1 MEYDGSKLKV
11 RINKKDDEDRCTFQ
25 VLEMPEEWR
34 GVNIGDFGDNNC
46 IFKASNGWI
55 IVSALTSIVGHPT
68 IYLRGQ
74 NKAADHQKTAFTSRS
89 LDRIVTALREFGAI
103 ILGDAVCDDHEWVTI
118 YKGDP
123 TYEGTFCK
131 KCLIK
136 QS

>member
-11 RINKKDDEDRCTFQ
+11 KIDKKDDRYAFQ

-34 GVNIGDFGDNNC
+34 CSDL
-46 IFKASNGWI
+46 IFVASNCWKI
-55 IVSALTSIVGHPT
+55 ASAAMPAIATNCV
-68 IYLRGQ
+68 YLRGE
-74 NKAADHQKTAFTSRS
+74 
-89 LDRIVTALREFGAI
+89 DRNSDCYIDSFQTHKLGKVVTALREFGAI
-103 ILGDAVCDDHEWVTI
+103 ILGDAVCDDHEWVTV

-123 TYEGTFCK
+123 TYEGTLCK

>member
-11 RINKKDDEDRCTFQ
+11 KIDKKDDRYAFQ

-34 GVNIGDFGDNNC
+34 GVNRGDFDDNNC
-46 IFKASNGWI
+46 IFKTSNGWRI
-55 IVSALTSIVGHPT
+55 RSFSHPAINVDNFT
-68 IYLRGQ
+68 IYLRG
-74 NKAADHQKTAFTSRS
+74 DGGSDSSIFFFDPYC
-89 LDRIVTALREFGAI
+89 LDDIVTALREFGAI
-103 ILGDAVCDDHEWVTI
+103 ILGDAVCDDHEWVTV

-123 TYEGTFCK
+123 TYEGTLCK